1 MLLWSSLGGGIFLL
15 CLLLFMGWNR
25 TLRRQISQRR
35 EAERR
40 LEEQLVFV
48 QMMLD
53 ALPNQVVLTNERYEV
68 AMTNRAYRQMFLG
81 GENLT
86 GSYERLLQDRLPE
99 SIRARV
105 MEEDASVWESG
116 EELHGRGE
124 IRFDDD
130 RLHQMIYT
138 KRLFAG
144 PDDKRLGI
152 LTVLTDVTEL
162 EQARFAAQ
170 EAQTRLTQITD
181 SMPGL
186 VYQYHWLGPGKGHF
200 LYTSQGVR
208 EMVGVEEDLVGMAV
222 TGASILGLTDKAH
235 EDFVA
240 TVDRHALSMQPLD
253 LEVEIRRQG
262 EAGYLQIRG
271 HFVHQEGLEGVILN
285 GVVQDITKLKRQ
297 ELDLRQAR
305 RVAEEATQARSRF
318 LATMSHELRTPISGM
333 HGMLELL

>member
-1 MLLWSSLGGGIFLL
+1 VALPDHTDGTGSEDGAALVLLGGGIFLL

-222 TGASILGLTDKAH
+222 TGASILGLTGKAH
-235 EDFVA
+235 QDFVA

-262 EAGYLQIRG
+262 RRAICRSVVISFTRRG
-271 HFVHQEGLEGVILN
+271 
-285 GVVQDITKLKRQ
+285 LKG
-297 ELDLRQAR
+297 
-305 RVAEEATQARSRF
+305 SY
-318 LATMSHELRTPISGM
+318 
-333 HGMLELL
+333 